1 MSLVMHSRR
10 LQEGGRGLAQAGVL
24 QAEVPHGGVRRVLR
38 LWTGSEKVKK
48 KKKMKQIG
56 LKKKNKQ

>member
-48 KKKMKQIG
+48 KKK
-56 LKKKNKQ
+56 